1 MHAVMSRIGA
11 AVFVVMLLALIALDA
26 RQAGV
31 QRFDRREA
39 GARSPRNANYG
50 IDVTL
55 DHAARTLTGRETIR
69 WRNISANPTSELQ
82 FHLYWNAWRNM
93 DSTWLRER
101 RLAGNV
107 TPVRDDA
114 WGSIDVTR
122 LRVQRATR
130 LDGTFGGRFSD
141 QINGS
146 NGESSAA
153 WIDLTSQQRFL
164 APDDGNAADRTV
176 MAVMLPFEVRPEET
190 VDVEVEWKGKI
201 PRPFAR
207 TGYVDDYYFIAQW
220 FPKLGVLEDRGWNTH
235 QFHAATEF
243 YSDYGVY
250 DVRITTPREF
260 VVGATGC
267 RPSVTSEPAST
278 CNDATSWQGAADYP
292 EKVDRYWA
300 TDVHDF
306 VWTAS
311 PHFID
316 VKQTFEH
323 PGLPRV
329 EMRLL
334 LQPEHVGQESRH
346 FDATAAVLRYYG
358 EWFGPYP
365 YNHITIVDPA
375 FQSGSGGMEYPTLF
389 TAGSRWIAPATVP
402 QPESVTV
409 HEAGHQFWYGIVG
422 SNEFEHAWMDE
433 GFNTFST
440 ARAMDEARM
449 PDRLGLR
456 FFGGFIP
463 WVIEDIRLSRATDG
477 NRLSGYRD
485 NAEADAQTTPT
496 FQYWPGTAT
505 FITYNK
511 TAVWLHTLERH
522 LGWPVLQRIMSTY
535 FERWKFRH
543 PQPADFFAVVN
554 EVSGRDMSWFFDQAY
569 RGSNVFDYGVQSF
582 NSTRVRLK
590 PDTTYARSEGGL
602 DTPNETEVRLK
613 PDTTY
618 DGYRTTV
625 VVRRFGEAIF
635 PVDVVTTFKDG
646 QRVSERW
653 DGRERRAIY
662 TYDRPAEGLKVEVDP
677 ERVLLLDVNYTN
689 NSATLEPRA
698 AEASLKWSLK
708 WLVWL
713 QDLMLTY
720 AFFV

>member
-1 MHAVMSRIGA
+1 MHAVMSRISA

-31 QRFDRREA
+31 QRFDRPA
-39 GARSPRNANYG
+39 GARSPRNANYD

-101 RLAGNV
+101 KLAGNV

-122 LRVQRATR
+122 LRVQRTTR
-130 LDGTFGGRFSD
+130 LDGTFGGRLSD
-141 QINGS
+141 QTNGS

-153 WIDLTSQQRFL
+153 WIDLTPQQRFL

-176 MAVMLPFEVRPEET
+176 MGVMLPFEVRPEET

-278 CNDATSWQGAADYP
+278 CSDATSRRGADYP
-292 EKVDRYWA
+292 ENVDRYWA

-306 VWTAS
+306 VWTAG

-334 LQPEHVGQESRH
+334 LQPEHVGQEARH
-346 FDATAAVLRYYG
+346 FNATAATLRYYG

-389 TAGSRWIAPATVP
+389 TAGSRWIAPAAVP

-463 WVIEDIRLSRATDG
+463 WVIDDIRLSRATDG

-485 NAEADAQTTPT
+485 NAEADAQATPT

-511 TAVWLHTLERH
+511 TALWLHTLERH
-522 LGWPVLQRIMSTY
+522 LGWPVLQRIMATY

-569 RGSNVFDYGVQSF
+569 RGSNVFDYGVQGFS
-582 NSTRVRLK
+582 STRVRLK
-590 PDTTYARSEGGL
+590 PDTTYARSEGGAD
-602 DTPNETEVRLK
+602 DTTVRLK

-646 QRVSERW
+646 ERVSERW

>member
-1 MHAVMSRIGA
+1 MHAVMSRISA
-11 AVFVVMLLALIALDA
+11 AVCVVMLLAMIAIEA

-31 QRFDRREA
+31 QRFDRPQV
-39 GARSPRNANYG
+39 GARSPRNANYD

-55 DHAARTLTGRETIR
+55 DHPARTLTGRETIR
-69 WRNISANPTSELQ
+69 WRNISANRTSELQ
-82 FHLYWNAWRNM
+82 FHLYWNAWRNA

-114 WGSIDVTR
+114 WGSTDVTR
-122 LRVQRATR
+122 LRVRRPSRADSPSR
-130 LDGTFGGRFSD
+130 E
-141 QINGS
+141 QPNGS

-164 APDDGNAADRTV
+164 APDDGNEADRTV
-176 MAVMLPFEVRPEET
+176 MGVTLPFEVRPEET
-190 VDVEVEWKGKI
+190 VEVEVEWKGKI

-235 QFHAATEF
+235 QFHSATEF

-250 DVRITTPREF
+250 DVGITVPGEF
-260 VVGATGC
+260 VLGATGC
-267 RPSVTSEPAST
+267 RASLTSEPPAR
-278 CNDATSWQGAADYP
+278 CAEGEIAPGNGADWNY
-292 EKVDRYWA
+292 RFWA

-306 VWTAS
+306 AWTAS
-311 PHFID
+311 PHFR
-316 VKQTFEH
+316 VVRRMFEH
-323 PGLPRV
+323 TGLPPV
-329 EMRLL
+329 EMQLF
-334 LQPEHVGQESRH
+334 LQPEHAGQESRH
-346 FDATAAVLRYYG
+346 FDATAVTLRYYG
-358 EWFGPYP
+358 DWFGPYP
-365 YNHITIVDPA
+365 YSHITIVDPA
-375 FQSGSGGMEYPTLF
+375 FQSGSGGMEYPMLF
-389 TAGSRWIAPATVP
+389 TAGSRWIAPARVP
-402 QPESVTV
+402 QPEAVTV

-433 GFNTFST
+433 GLNTFST

-449 PDRLGLR
+449 PDRLALR
-456 FFGGFIP
+456 FFGGFVP
-463 WVIEDIRLSRATDG
+463 WVIDDIRLSRATDG

-485 NAEADAQTTPT
+485 NAEADAQATPT

-511 TAVWLHTLERH
+511 TALWLHTLERH

-554 EVSGRDMSWFFDQAY
+554 EVSGRDMTSFFDQAY
-569 RGSNVFDYGVQSF
+569 RSSNVFDYGVQTF
-582 NSTRVRLK
+582 TSTRVRLPASPK
-590 PDTTYARSEGGL
+590 SASESGAGAERATASLAGASGGGGL
-602 DTPNETEVRLK
+602 
-613 PDTTY
+613 DTTY

-635 PVDVVTTFKDG
+635 PVDVVTTFRDG
-646 QRVSERW
+646 QRVTERW
-653 DGRERRAIY
+653 DGRDRRAIY
-662 TYDRPAEGLKVEVDP
+662 TYDRPSEGLKVEVDP

-689 NSATLEPRA
+689 NSATTEPRA